1 MSTRDALSGRVQL
14 QHFAVGSLI
23 QWGDHLSVDH
33 PGIDAQH
40 RVIFD
45 LGAGIYDH
53 WREGRGVDAL
63 RPTVDRLADLIEAH
77 FAYEERLLAEI
88 GYADLARHRAEHH
101 SLLDD
106 LAEIRERFARL
117 TSGAES
123 PAGSLLAPG
132 WPVMR
137 FFLEFSVGHVTSSDL
152 AYRLTLAES
161 REYFQGTA

>member
-14 QHFAVGSLI
+14 QHLAIGSLI

-40 RVIFD
+40 RAIFD

-53 WREGRGVDAL
+53 WREGRGIDEL
-63 RPTVDRLADLIEAH
+63 RPTVDRLAGLIEAH
-77 FAYEERLLAEI
+77 FAYEERLLAEV

-106 LAEIRERFARL
+106 LAAIRERFARL
-117 TSGAES
+117 TGNDVS

-152 AYRLTLAES
+152 AYRPTLAEI
-161 REYFQGTA
+161 RDYVQGTA